1 MLNTTD
7 KVKFPFGKYKGQYI
21 EDIYKNH
28 YDYIQWLKD
37 KGVDGFVY
45 DEIKRL
51 DDLKEQERLNKLE
64 VIRSGIN
71 ELVLNKEKV
80 YAQNIHGVGFGY
92 IIGGIHL
99 EDVMSSN
106 YTVYSI
112 QDDINIKLTKNEY
125 TALYKTLDK
134 QWHSQLEELWQDRGL
149 Y

>member
-1 MLNTTD
+1 MTNTTN
-7 KVKFPFGKYKGQYI
+7 KVKFPFGTYKGQYI
-21 EDIYKNH
+21 EDVYKNH
-28 YDYIQWLKD
+28 HDYIQWLKN
-37 KGVDGFVY
+37 KGVYGFVY

-64 VIRSGIN
+64 VIHNSIN

-92 IIGGIHL
+92 IISGIHL
-99 EDVMSSN
+99 EDVMSN
-106 YTVYSI
+106 YTVYSM
-112 QDDINIKLTKNEY
+112 QDDINIKLTKDEY

-134 QWHSQLEELWQDRGL
+134 QWHNQPKEFWQDRGL

>member
-7 KVKFPFGKYKGQYI
+7 KVKFPFGKYKEQYI
-21 EDIYKNH
+21 EDVYKNH
-28 YDYIQWLKD
+28 HDYIQWLKD
-37 KGVDGFVY
+37 KGVYGFVY

-64 VIRSGIN
+64 IIHNGIN
-71 ELVLNKEKV
+71 ESVLNKEKI

-92 IIGGIHL
+92 IIGGIYL
-99 EDVMSSN
+99 EDVMSN
-106 YTVYSI
+106 YTVYSM
-112 QDDINIKLTKNEY
+112 QDDINIKLTKDEY

-134 QWHSQLEELWQDRGL
+134 QWHNQPKEFWQDRGL

>member
-1 MLNTTD
+1 MVDSTD

-21 EDIYKNH
+21 EDVYKNH
-28 YDYIQWLKD
+28 YDYIEWLKN

-64 VIRSGIN
+64 TIRSGIN

-80 YAQNIHGVGFGY
+80 FAQNIHCVGFGY

-99 EDVMSSN
+99 EEVMSN
-106 YTVYSI
+106 HTVYSI
-112 QDDINIKLTKNEY
+112 QDDINIKLTKDEY
-125 TALYKTLDK
+125 TTLYKILDK
-134 QWHSQLEELWQDRGL
+134 QWRSQSKELWQERGL

>member
-7 KVKFPFGKYKGQYI
+7 KVKFPFGKHKGQYI
-21 EDIYKNH
+21 EDVYKNH
-28 YDYIQWLKD
+28 HDYIQWLKD

-51 DDLKEQERLNKLE
+51 DNFKEQERLNKLE
-64 VIRSGIN
+64 VIRSNIN

-80 YAQNIHGVGFGY
+80 YAQNIHCVGFGY

-99 EDVMSSN
+99 EEVMSN

-112 QDDINIKLTKNEY
+112 QDDINIKLTKDEY
-125 TALYKTLDK
+125 TTLYKILDK
-134 QWHSQLEELWQDRGL
+134 QWHSQSKELWQDRGL

>member
-1 MLNTTD
+1 MTNTTN
-7 KVKFPFGKYKGQYI
+7 KVKFPFGTYKGQYI
-21 EDIYKNH
+21 EDVYKNH

-37 KGVDGFVY
+37 KGIDSFVY

-64 VIRSGIN
+64 VIHNSIN

-92 IIGGIHL
+92 TIGGIHL
-99 EDVMSSN
+99 EDVVSN
-106 YTVYSI
+106 YTVYNI
-112 QDDINIKLTKNEY
+112 QDDINIKLTKDEY
-125 TALYKTLDK
+125 TALYKILDK
-134 QWHSQLEELWQDRGL
+134 QWHIQPKELWQDRGL

>member
-64 VIRSGIN
+64 VIHNSIN

-80 YAQNIHGVGFGY
+80 YAQNIHCVGFGY
-92 IIGGIHL
+92 IIGGICL
-99 EDVMSSN
+99 EDVMSN

-112 QDDINIKLTKNEY
+112 QDDINIKLTKDEY
-125 TALYKTLDK
+125 IILYKILDK
-134 QWHSQLEELWQDRGL
+134 QWHSQPKELWQDRGL

>member
-1 MLNTTD
+1 MTNTTN
-7 KVKFPFGKYKGQYI
+7 KVKFPFGTYKGQYI
-21 EDIYKNH
+21 EDVYKNH

-37 KGVDGFVY
+37 KGIDSFVY
-45 DEIKRL
+45 YEIKRL

-64 VIRSGIN
+64 VIHNSIN

-99 EDVMSSN
+99 EDVVSN
-106 YTVYSI
+106 YTVYNI
-112 QDDINIKLTKNEY
+112 QDDINIKLTKDEY
-125 TALYKTLDK
+125 TALYKILDK
-134 QWHSQLEELWQDRGL
+134 QWHIQPKELWQDRGL